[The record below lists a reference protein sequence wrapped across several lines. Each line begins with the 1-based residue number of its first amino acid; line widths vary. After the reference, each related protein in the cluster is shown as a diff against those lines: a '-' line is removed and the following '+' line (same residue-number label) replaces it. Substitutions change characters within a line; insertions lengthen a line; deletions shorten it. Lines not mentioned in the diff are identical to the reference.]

1 MHPIWGRVRYPK
13 RNTSQTHHRCGHK
26 QDMPLWKQIYRI
38 EKGNYIMKTQT
49 TRVVV
54 ITGASAGIGRAI
66 ACAFA
71 KRGAHIGM
79 LARGHEG
86 LESAKREVEALGGKA
101 IAIPTDTSDPQQ
113 VEDAATKVEATF
125 GPIDVWV
132 NDAMVSVFSPLK
144 EMKPEEFKRVTEV
157 AYLGFV
163 YGTMSALRRMLP
175 RDNGV
180 IIQIGSALAYRS
192 IPLQSAYC
200 GAKHAIM
207 GFTDSVRCELLHDKS
222 HVKITMLQLPAVN
235 TPQFGWVRSCLPHKA
250 QPVPPIYPPEIIG
263 EAAVWTSTHPRRELF
278 IGLSTIMAIQAHPIV
293 PALLD
298 RYLAKTGYQSQQTD
312 QPADP
317 NRPDNLWQPVD
328 EQRDFGVHGSFD
340 AHSSRRSWQLW
351 LDTHPGL
358 VALLGATLTG
368 VTGIAFYQRRHQ
380 RLSGQ
385 PSYDSRNI

>member
-1 MHPIWGRVRYPK
+1 MHPVWGRVRYPK

-66 ACAFA
+66 TCAFA

-132 NDAMVSVFSPLK
+132 NDAMVSVFSPFK

-175 RDNGV
+175 RDDGV

-235 TPQFGWVRSCLPHKA
+235 TPQFDWVRSRLPHKA
-250 QPVPPIYPPEIIG
+250 QPVPPIYQPEIIG
-263 EAAVWTSTHPRRELF
+263 EAAVWASTHPRRELF
-278 IGLSTIMAIQAHPIV
+278 IGLSTIMAIQANKIV

-328 EQRDFGVHGSFD
+328 EQRDFGAHGSFD
-340 AHSSRRSWQLW
+340 ARSRRRSWQLW

-358 VALLGATLTG
+358 VSLLGATLAG
-368 VTGIAFYQRRHQ
+368 VTSIAFYQRRH
-380 RLSGQ
+380 
-385 PSYDSRNI
+385 

>member
-132 NDAMVSVFSPLK
+132 NDAMVSVFSPFK

-175 RDNGV
+175 RDDGV

-235 TPQFGWVRSCLPHKA
+235 TPQFGWVRSRLPHKA
-250 QPVPPIYPPEIIG
+250 QPVPPIYQPEIIG
-263 EAAVWTSTHPRRELF
+263 EAAVWASTHPRRELF
-278 IGLSTIMAIQAHPIV
+278 IGLSTIMAIQANKIV

-328 EQRDFGVHGSFD
+328 EQRDFGAHGSFD
-340 AHSSRRSWQLW
+340 ARSRRRSCQLW

-358 VALLGATLTG
+358 VALLGATLAG
-368 VTGIAFYQRRHQ
+368 VTSIAFYQRRH
-380 RLSGQ
+380 
-385 PSYDSRNI
+385 

>member
-1 MHPIWGRVRYPK
+1 MHPVWGRVRYSK
-13 RNTSQTHHRCGHK
+13 RNTSQTHNRCGHK
-26 QDMPLWKQIYRI
+26 QDMLLWKQIYRI
-38 EKGNYIMKTQT
+38 EKGNCMMKTQT
-49 TRVVV
+49 PQVVV
-54 ITGASAGIGRAI
+54 ITGASAGVGRAI

-86 LESAKREVEALGGKA
+86 LESAKREVETLGGKA

-113 VEDAATKVEATF
+113 VEAAATKVEATF

-132 NDAMVSVFSPLK
+132 NDAMVSVFSPFK

-175 RDNGV
+175 RDKGV

-235 TPQFGWVRSCLPHKA
+235 TPQFDWVRSRLPHKA
-250 QPVPPIYPPEIIG
+250 QPVPPIYQPEIIG
-263 EAAVWTSTHPRRELF
+263 EAAVWASTHPRRELF
-278 IGLSTIMAIQAHPIV
+278 IGLSTIMAIQANKIV

-328 EQRDFGVHGSFD
+328 EQRDFGAHGSFD
-340 AHSSRRSWQLW
+340 ARSRRRSWQLW

-358 VALLGATLTG
+358 VSLLGATLAG
-368 VTGIAFYQRRHQ
+368 VTSIAFYQRRH
-380 RLSGQ
+380 
-385 PSYDSRNI
+385 